1 MLPRSAWRLLKFWY
15 SGGPKISRRVFAFGS
30 AERQHLRI
38 ALFPS
43 PIDVHTCGS
52 DGRPD
57 QLTKVVP
64 FPTGISIAEL
74 KETLATMCY
83 SAPLRVRAL
92 AVVRVDLRHADT
104 RHRFACGC
112 SATTTG
118 S

>member
-83 SAPLRVRAL
+83 SAPLRVRS
-92 AVVRVDLRHADT
+92 RCSDWSITDT
-104 RHRFACGC
+104 CHRFACGC